1 MTEERLRDIFSD
13 CGAIEDAIVQ
23 RHSQVISEEKF
34 FFVVESDPVALIE
47 LVEAERLWFHFL

>member
-23 RHSQVISEEKF
+23 RHSQVISEKF
-34 FFVVESDPVALIE
+34 SFSVLNLFMSS
-47 LVEAERLWFHFL
+47 R